1 MKDNFY
7 FIAQKYLIYK
17 YIIDILED
25 LAEKLEKI
33 TIRKID
39 NILKGDDLN
48 NCYRNIYLNIF
59 SELEKKISQYIDE
72 YRNNKK

>member
-17 YIIDILED
+17 YIINILED

-39 NILKGDDLN
+39 NILKRDDLN

>member
-25 LAEKLEKI
+25 LAEKLEEI

-59 SELEKKISQYIDE
+59 SELEKK
-72 YRNNKK
+72 NKSIYWWI